1 MRVGL
6 GYDLHRTAIGRRL
19 VLGGVDIP
27 HDRGLEGHSDADVVC
42 HALIDAILGAAGAG
56 DIGQHFPNSDPR
68 WKGISSIELLR
79 TAVKVVEDRGFSV
92 WNVDVIVIAEA
103 PRISSH
109 IPAIIGQL
117 SEVLQIDAGSISVK
131 GKTAEAVDAIGRGD
145 AIAAHAIASLIPR
158 LS

>member
-1 MRVGL
+1 MV
-6 GYDLHRTAIGRRL
+6 
-19 VLGGVDIP
+19 GGVDIP

-68 WKGISSIELLR
+68 WKDISSVELLR
-79 TAVKVVEDRGFSV
+79 TAVKVIEDRGFSV
-92 WNVDVIVIAEA
+92 WNADIVVIAEA
-103 PRISSH
+103 PRISPH
-109 IPAIIGQL
+109 VPAIIGQL
-117 SEVLQIDAGSISVK
+117 SEALQIDADSISVK

-145 AIAAHAIASLIPR
+145 AIAAHAVASLIPR